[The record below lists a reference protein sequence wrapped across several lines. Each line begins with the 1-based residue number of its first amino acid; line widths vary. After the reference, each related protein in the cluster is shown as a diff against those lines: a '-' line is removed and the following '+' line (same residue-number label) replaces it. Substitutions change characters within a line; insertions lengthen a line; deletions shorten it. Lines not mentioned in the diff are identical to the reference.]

1 MFFGWLK
8 GILAS
13 ILIGIGLI
21 SVILGLYISSD
32 DVLVGSTFFYVI
44 GAVFGALGSYLKY
57 VSKQTVK
64 SVKK

>member
-8 GILAS
+8 GILAI
-13 ILIGIGLI
+13 ILIW
-21 SVILGLYISSD
+21 LGLTLIVY
-32 DVLVGSTFFYVI
+32 GFYLIGDERSGTTSLVI
-44 GAVFGALGSYLKY
+44 GAVLGIIGSYFKY

>member
-1 MFFGWLK
+1 MFFGLLK

-13 ILIGIGLI
+13 ILIWVGLTFI
-21 SVILGLYISSD
+21 VYGFY
-32 DVLVGSTFFYVI
+32 LVGDDKSGTTSLII
-44 GAVFGALGSYLKY
+44 GAVLGTVWSYFKY

>member
-1 MFFGWLK
+1 MFSGWLK

-13 ILIGIGLI
+13 ILIW
-21 SVILGLYISSD
+21 LGLTLIVY
-32 DVLVGSTFFYVI
+32 GFYLIGDERSGTTSLVI
-44 GAVFGALGSYLKY
+44 GAVLGIIGSYFKY

>member
-13 ILIGIGLI
+13 ILIW
-21 SVILGLYISSD
+21 LGLTFIVYGFY
-32 DVLVGSTFFYVI
+32 LVGDDKSGTTSLII
-44 GAVFGALGSYLKY
+44 GAVLGVAGSYFKY

-64 SVKK
+64 TVKK

>member
-13 ILIGIGLI
+13 ILIWVGLTFI
-21 SVILGLYISSD
+21 VYWFY
-32 DVLVGSTFFYVI
+32 LVGDDKSGTTSLII
-44 GAVFGALGSYLKY
+44 GAVLGTVGSYFKY

>member
-13 ILIGIGLI
+13 ILIW
-21 SVILGLYISSD
+21 LGLTLIVY
-32 DVLVGSTFFYVI
+32 GFYLIGDERSGTTSLVI
-44 GAVFGALGSYLKY
+44 GAVLGIIGSYFKY

>member
-8 GILAS
+8 GILAN

-21 SVILGLYISSD
+21 SVVMGLIATSNEMSGTFYY
-32 DVLVGSTFFYVI
+32 VL
-44 GAVFGALGSYLKY
+44 GAVFGAIGSYLKY

>member
-13 ILIGIGLI
+13 ILIW
-21 SVILGLYISSD
+21 LGLTFIVYGFY
-32 DVLVGSTFFYVI
+32 LVGDDKSGTTSLII
-44 GAVFGALGSYLKY
+44 GAVLGAVGSYFKY

-64 SVKK
+64 TVKK

>member
-13 ILIGIGLI
+13 ILIW
-21 SVILGLYISSD
+21 LGLTLIVY
-32 DVLVGSTFFYVI
+32 GFYLIGDERSGTTSLVI
-44 GAVFGALGSYLKY
+44 GAVLGIVGSYFKY